1 MGMIMNRDTLQLYKF
16 GSELGG
22 ITHWPAQYWLC
33 CMLHTKLSES
43 KQAPDDNQLQLG
55 HHHAYHKIILLQLH

>member
-22 ITHWPAQYWLC
+22 ITHWPAQSLLV
-33 CMLHTKLSES
+33 MLHV
-43 KQAPDDNQLQLG
+43 A
-55 HHHAYHKIILLQLH
+55 